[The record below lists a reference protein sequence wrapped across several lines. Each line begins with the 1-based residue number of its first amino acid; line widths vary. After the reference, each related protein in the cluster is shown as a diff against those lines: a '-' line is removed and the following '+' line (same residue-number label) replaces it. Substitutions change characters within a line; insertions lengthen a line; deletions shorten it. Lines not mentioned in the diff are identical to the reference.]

1 MMQAVNKKLTSEI
14 SLNLLFISFL
24 LLIFFLPL
32 LSIFLKICFLISIIL
47 FLLLLFD
54 NRIKIRIDRGFLI
67 LLGLLPV
74 WILISSFFS
83 TNFYE
88 SINWLYLM
96 IVLFYYAILTS
107 IILTKYKHRLIFLII
122 LLLFLWVILLCSLFQ
137 YFNISSSL
145 MGKIII
151 LTFNNQYQ
159 LANYLAV
166 IIPFLFP
173 LILFSHKNRLI
184 QTFLLI
190 TLFTAI
196 TILLLLQSI
205 FSYVALFIGIFLMV
219 VLVFFDK
226 RLKASN
232 KSVVVWLLSIPVFV
246 LIVATFLFFI
256 LNKSILANAGLN
268 NSLNFRALLW
278 KDSLRMIMENFLFGV
293 GGGNFRIVFPLF
305 TSDDLWGIITKQ
317 NIDSISSPLNDYLRI
332 WSETGIVGIVIFL
345 FLIIKT
351 INMGIKRYFN
361 AKGSFE
367 KAFLLCNL
375 SGLFS
380 ILVLMLF
387 SSILDYLV
395 FGMFLFI
402 FIGCLNSGK
411 VLFVENEE
419 SIVAVRFIAQLSSHK
434 YDRYILGKY
443 KFILF
448 IVIFLLMSIIG
459 GIINTKKLVGELYYQ
474 IGEKYFEFRN
484 YNQALINY
492 KIAETYVPHSMNVY
506 RNYGNALKLTKNY
519 NSAIEVYRKYLNL
532 NPNDFKTYLEIAY
545 CYIVINNPDAELGE
559 LLKAY
564 RIRKDSKVG
573 IEIGNLYYR
582 KGEYKNAIEY
592 YEKAK
597 DKEFFKSNARL
608 QLADSYVKSGE
619 ADKSLKYMDEIK
631 ETFKENFKFHVIL
644 GDIYRIK
651 EDNNKA
657 IENYQKAIGINSKD
671 LTTLVKI
678 AELYKKEEKWKEALG
693 YFEKALE
700 LDKENENILIN
711 ISYCWNNLGEFVK
724 AINTLK
730 EITTRINPKNLDAH
744 INLGVVYLRFNLPEY
759 AYNEWKEALKIDPN
773 NEMVKKHIEDLK
785 KNYPKTKFE

>member
-1 MMQAVNKKLTSEI
+1 MQVVNRKPTSEI

-32 LSIFLKICFLISIIL
+32 LSIFLRICFVISIIF
-47 FLLLLFD
+47 FLWLLFD
-54 NRIKIRIDRGFLI
+54 NRIKISINKGFLI
-67 LLGLLPV
+67 LLGLLPI

-88 SINWLYLM
+88 SVNWLYLM
-96 IVLFYYAILTS
+96 IVLFYYAILSS
-107 IILTKYKHRLIFLII
+107 IILTKYKHRLIFII
-122 LLLFLWVILLCSLFQ
+122 IVLLFLWVTLLCSLFQ

-145 MGKIII
+145 TGEIII

-173 LILFSHKNRLI
+173 LILFSHRNRLI

-190 TLFTAI
+190 TLFIAI
-196 TILLLLQSI
+196 VILLLLHSI
-205 FSYVALFIGIFLMV
+205 FSYIALFLGIFLMV

-226 RLKASN
+226 RLRASDKAI
-232 KSVVVWLLSIPVFV
+232 VIWLLSIPVFV
-246 LIVATFLFFI
+246 LIMATFIFFI
-256 LNKSILANAGLN
+256 LNKSILANVDLN
-268 NSLNFRALLW
+268 NSMSFRVLLW
-278 KDSLRMIMENFLFGV
+278 KDSLRMIMHNVLFGV
-293 GGGNFRIVFPLF
+293 GEGNFRIVFPLF
-305 TSDDLWGIITKQ
+305 TSDDLWGIITKR

-332 WSETGIVGIVIFL
+332 WSETGIVGIVMFL
-345 FLIIKT
+345 FLIVKT
-351 INMGIKRYFN
+351 IQGGIKRYFH

-387 SSILDYLV
+387 SSMLDYLV
-395 FGMFLFI
+395 LGMFLFI
-402 FIGCLNSGK
+402 FIGCLNGGE
-411 VLFVENEE
+411 VLFIKDERSKEKE
-419 SIVAVRFIAQLSSHK
+419 FGFLQ
-434 YDRYILGKY
+434 KY
-443 KFILF
+443 KFIFF

-459 GIINTKKLVGELYYQ
+459 GIINTKKFVGEFYYQ
-474 IGEKYFEFRN
+474 IGEKYFEVRN

-532 NPNDFKTYLEIAY
+532 SPNDFKTYLEVAY
-545 CYIVINNPDAELGE
+545 CYIAINNPDAELGE

-597 DKEFFKSNARL
+597 DKEFFEANAGL
-608 QLADSYVKSGE
+608 QLADAYVKSGE
-619 ADKSLKYMDEIK
+619 VDKSLKYMDEIQ
-631 ETFKENFKFHVIL
+631 ETFKENSKFYVIL

-651 EDNNKA
+651 EDSNKA

-678 AELYKKEEKWKEALG
+678 AELYKKEKKWKEALS

-744 INLGVVYLRFNLPEY
+744 INLGAVYLGFNLPEY
-759 AYNEWKEALKIDPN
+759 AYTEWKEALKIDPN
-773 NEMVKKHIEDLK
+773 NEIVKKHIEDLK
-785 KNYPKTKFE
+785 KNYPKAKFE